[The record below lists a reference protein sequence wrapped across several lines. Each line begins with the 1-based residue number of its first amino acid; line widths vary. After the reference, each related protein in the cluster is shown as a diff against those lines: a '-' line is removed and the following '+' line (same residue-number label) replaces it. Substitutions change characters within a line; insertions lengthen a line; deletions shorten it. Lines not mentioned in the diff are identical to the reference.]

1 MDGYVKT
8 LSGPRRV
15 YMDEHADSHSALEV
29 VVLNDKSPSTCCAS
43 SCALTTRMRSAQSEA
58 TLGTENR
65 VMGYRCRFGY
75 ELEKKKN
82 GGRPSSDAVPVTCKS

>member
-43 SCALTTRMRSAQSEA
+43 SCALTTRMRSALSET
-58 TLGTENR
+58 TLGIENR

-75 ELEKKKN
+75 ELEKKERWAPIK
-82 GGRPSSDAVPVTCKS
+82 

>member
-43 SCALTTRMRSAQSEA
+43 SCALTMRMRSALSET
-58 TLGTENR
+58 TLGIENR
-65 VMGYRCRFGY
+65 VMGYRCRLGY
-75 ELEKKKN
+75 ELEKKKE
-82 GGRPSSDAVPVTCKS
+82 RWAPIK